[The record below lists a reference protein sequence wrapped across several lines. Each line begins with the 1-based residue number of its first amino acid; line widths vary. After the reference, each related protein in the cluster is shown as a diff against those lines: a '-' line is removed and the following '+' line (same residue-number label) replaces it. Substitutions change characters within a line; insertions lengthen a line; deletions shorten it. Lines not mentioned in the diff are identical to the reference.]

1 MRTCPRY
8 LQSPIN
14 ICVSIPIIMWVYF
27 CFVLVPTEKD
37 YGTVSF
43 PEVTVFKDVRK
54 RNASLTVN
62 TEPSQEDW

>member
-1 MRTCPRY
+1 
-8 LQSPIN
+8 
-14 ICVSIPIIMWVYF
+14 MWVYF